1 MGLAD
6 AQNNLAGWCFLR
18 SAQSFWEHK
27 INAAGTPSI
36 PATDE
41 LHVRFHTSPDA
52 NLVWVAF
59 TYYAADD
66 WTASSG
72 DPKVTLSILS
82 GATGFG
88 TTDDAGCVFS
98 NDNGGLQAG
107 FLFGVGGVQIHPHHG
122 ALDSEMSGVQ
132 RTSST
137 GFDPIVD
144 TYVTVTPYPRPL
156 NVQADTDSVLK
167 ILTEDCV
174 VTSAFVCEMY
184 ELERF

>member
-27 INAAGTPSI
+27 IDAAGIPTI

-59 TYYAADD
+59 TYFCPDD

-98 NDNGGLQAG
+98 NDNGGLLAG
-107 FLFGVGGVQIHPHHG
+107 FLFGAGEVVFPITG
-122 ALDSEMSGVQ
+122 AFATEMGGVQ
-132 RTSST
+132 RTAST
-137 GFDPIVD
+137 GFDAIVD
-144 TYVTVTPYPRPL
+144 TYTTVTDYARPL